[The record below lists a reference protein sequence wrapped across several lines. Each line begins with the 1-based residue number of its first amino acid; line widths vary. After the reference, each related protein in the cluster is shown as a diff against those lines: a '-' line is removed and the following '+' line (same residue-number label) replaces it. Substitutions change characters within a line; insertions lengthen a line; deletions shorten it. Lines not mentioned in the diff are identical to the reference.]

1 MSKELLRKWLSSYKF
16 KNWIT
21 TETRKLPVDQKMKE
35 ARADNIAED
44 LSDNSRWHSHG
55 RGIGMKTLV
64 EDINLKIEDYSQ
76 IKKLSSTIREYY
88 ELLLDY
94 MNREKIS
101 MFVHTKEFF

>member
-1 MSKELLRKWLSSYKF
+1 
-16 KNWIT
+16 
-21 TETRKLPVDQKMKE
+21 
-35 ARADNIAED
+35 
-44 LSDNSRWHSHG
+44 
-55 RGIGMKTLV
+55 MKTLV